1 MLVIGPTGAGKTTLI
16 DSFVNNV
23 LGIELYDNFR
33 YKLVDERKLEKE
45 RMNEITTKGGVN
57 VTSKTAQTMSMTS
70 SVTIYHIPAEFIK
83 KKVSMEPCCINI
95 IDTPGLGDSRG
106 ITWDWRILR
115 MLTNLI

>member
-1 MLVIGPTGAGKTTLI
+1 
-16 DSFVNNV
+16 
-23 LGIELYDNFR
+23 
-33 YKLVDERKLEKE
+33 
-45 RMNEITTKGGVN
+45 MNEITTKGGVN

-115 MLTNLI
+115 MLTNLIESLSTLDYILMTVKSNENRLTVSNKFIY